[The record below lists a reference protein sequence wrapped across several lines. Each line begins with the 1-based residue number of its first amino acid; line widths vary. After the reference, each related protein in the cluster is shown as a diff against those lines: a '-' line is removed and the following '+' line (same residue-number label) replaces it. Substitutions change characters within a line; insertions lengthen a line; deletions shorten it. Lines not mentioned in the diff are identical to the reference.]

1 MRQWFQYKPG
11 AVRETQRVAH
21 YAAPPSTGDGYLRSL
36 CQREFESTQ
45 VDEVAEPGAEPHGQQ
60 ARPNAPC
67 VPCLLLAMAR
77 TQTRESTELDQPG
90 ETVEL
95 ISADSTSAPAIPALP
110 ESASA
115 LSEGATPRRE
125 RAALAVFLRKAQ
137 WLLDDAAHQVPGNR
151 YSPEQAA
158 ELAEAL
164 EELAFLVRETILNPV
179 ATEA

>member
-1 MRQWFQYKPG
+1 MVQWFQYKPG
-11 AVRETQRVAH
+11 AVGETQRVAH
-21 YAAPPSTGDGYLRSL
+21 YAAPFTGDGYLRSL
-36 CQREFESTQ
+36 CQREFEPAQ
-45 VDEVAEPGAEPHGQQ
+45 VEEVAEPGAEPHGQQ

-77 TQTRESTELDQPG
+77 TQTSESTELDQPG

-95 ISADSTSAPAIPALP
+95 ISSDSTSAPAIPQLP
-110 ESASA
+110 EAAPA
-115 LSEGATPRRE
+115 LSEGAAPRQQ

-137 WLLDDAAHQVPGNR
+137 WLLDDAAHQVPGHR
-151 YSPEQAA
+151 YSLEQAA

-164 EELAFLVRETILNPV
+164 EELASRVRETILNPV